1 MNPIGRGTVPFY
13 SEAVVV
19 TPNDGVD
26 IPPTLAVQLGV
37 GGDLTVDMLGV
48 GTNVTLAGLPAGI
61 HNLAV
66 TRIYS
71 TNTTAADIV
80 ALRA

>member
-13 SEAVVV
+13 TEAVAV
-19 TPNDGVD
+19 TPSDVAD
-26 IPPTLAVQLGV
+26 IPPTLAVQLGT
-37 GGDLTVDMLGV
+37 GGDLTVDMVGV
-48 GTNVTLAGLPAGI
+48 GTNVTLSDLPAGI

-66 TRIYS
+66 TRVYS
-71 TNTTAADIV
+71 TNTTAAGIV